1 MKIGD
6 LAKASGL
13 SAHTLRYY
21 EKSGLLK
28 PKLRSDSNYRLYSE
42 EDLTSALFIRRC
54 KASGFSLDETKI
66 LLQIKD
72 DKATHVCA
80 EAKSLTQEK
89 IASLNQQIESLQNMV
104 QTLQELE
111 QYCCVGQESA
121 EFCSIISK
129 LEGKPQS
136 STHPHSHSESKS

>member
-13 SAHTLRYY
+13 NAHTLRYY
-21 EKSGLLK
+21 EKSGLLA
-28 PKLRSDSNYRLYSE
+28 PKGRTESNYRQYSD
-42 EDLTSALFIRRC
+42 EDVASVLFIKRC
-54 KASGFSLDETKI
+54 KACGFSLEETRT

-80 EAKSLTQEK
+80 EAKNLTQEK
-89 IASLNQQIESLQNMV
+89 IHSLQEQIQNLQSMV
-104 QTLQELE
+104 TTLRELE
-111 QYCCVGQESA
+111 QYCCGGQKSA

-129 LEGKPQS
+129 LEGKPTTS
-136 STHPHSHSESKS
+136 HHHHHPVKEI

>member
-1 MKIGD
+1 MKIGN

-21 EKSGLLK
+21 EKSGLLT
-28 PKLRSDSNYRLYSE
+28 PKVRSEGNYRLYTDD
-42 EDLTSALFIRRC
+42 DLATALFIKRC
-54 KASGFSLDETKI
+54 KSSGFSLEETRT

-80 EAKSLTQEK
+80 EAKSLTKEK
-89 IASLNQQIESLQNMV
+89 IVSLKQQISDLQQMV
-104 QTLQELE
+104 NTLQELE
-111 QYCCVGQESA
+111 QYCCGGQKSA

-129 LEGKPQS
+129 LEGKIDAPRHQHAS
-136 STHPHSHSESKS
+136 KES